1 MVGKDAWR
9 GTIPLFL
16 RIDVVAGVLVSAL
29 AALIWYGSSH
39 LPVGE
44 LRYFGPGFMPRL
56 CAAALLVG
64 GLALLFRGLTQPDT
78 QAEPLVLAMRGPLL
92 VGLGILLFALTIRG
106 YGVGP
111 IIVPQFGLL
120 AAGCLVIFISGLGSV
135 EARPR
140 ELIVLAFGLSG
151 LGALLFVDVLDV
163 RLPVLPDFVE
173 RNLPPQWGIEWPA
186 RLTALGFM
194 TIAAMLA
201 RYFRKGLGSKPVSGP
216 EAR

>member
-1 MVGKDAWR
+1 MDGKYARR

-44 LRYFGPGFMPRL
+44 LRYFGAGFMPRL

-64 GLALLFRGLTQPDT
+64 GVALLFRGLTQPET
-78 QAEPLVLAMRGPLL
+78 AAEPLVLAWRGPLL
-92 VGLGILLFALTIRG
+92 VGLGIVLFALTIKG

-111 IIVPQFGLL
+111 VIVPQLGLL
-120 AAGCLVIFISGLGSV
+120 VAGCLVIFISGLGSV

-163 RLPVLPDFVE
+163 RLPVLPGFVE
-173 RNLPPQWGIEWPA
+173 RILPPEWGIYWPA
-186 RLTALGFM
+186 RLSALGFM
-194 TIAAMLA
+194 AIAAVLA
-201 RYFRKGLGSKPVSGP
+201 RYFRKGRAPVSGP